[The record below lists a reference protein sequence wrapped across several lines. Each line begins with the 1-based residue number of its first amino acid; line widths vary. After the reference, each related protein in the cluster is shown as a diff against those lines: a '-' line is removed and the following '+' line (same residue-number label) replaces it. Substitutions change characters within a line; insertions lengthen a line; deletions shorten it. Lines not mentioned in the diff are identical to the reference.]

1 MKKTFFAL
9 AIIILQLSAC
19 ILPGQSS
26 PVETLPVPGGQ
37 TLSPGSACG
46 DGLCNKPESPQN
58 CPQDC
63 GGFPALP
70 VTSALPASAPPAGF
84 QPAGA
89 DNTFWVTNP
98 TSSAKLYVQVFYPND
113 WNGTDSLPA
122 LVLMPGGIAE
132 SDPQKAARLSGQG
145 LLVIIFDADGRGKS
159 EGTEDYNGYIT
170 QDGLA
175 VVINVVTS
183 LPGLDAKR
191 YGLVSFSYGVT
202 AATGTLARYPDLPI
216 KFYIDWEGPV
226 DRNYT
231 TTGCGQNRAE
241 GIQWQPC
248 TDNAWWSER
257 EAVNFIGSVR
267 VPYQRVQSQTDH
279 VQPNNNHA
287 IDIVNAAV
295 AGDVP
300 WVRLN
305 EYPPDQ
311 TYDVNN
317 PPAMLDDALDK
328 QVDVIIAR
336 YAEYINA
343 EVLPGLK

>member
-9 AIIILQLSAC
+9 AIIILLLSAC
-19 ILPGQSS
+19 NLTGQST
-26 PVETLPVPGGQ
+26 PVETLPTPSGQ
-37 TLSPGSACG
+37 TLLPGSPCG
-46 DGLCNKPESPQN
+46 DGLCNGPENAQN

-63 GGFPALP
+63 GSSSALP
-70 VTSALPASAPPAGF
+70 ATSAPPASAPPAGL

-98 TSSAKLYVQVFYPND
+98 TLGTKLYIQVFFPND
-113 WNGTDSLPA
+113 WNGTAALPT

-132 SDPQKAARLSGQG
+132 SDPQKAAHLSSYGFI
-145 LLVIIFDADGRGKS
+145 VVIFDAVGRGKS
-159 EGTEDYNGYIT
+159 EGVEDYNGYIT

-175 VVINVVTS
+175 AVINAATS
-183 LPGLDAKR
+183 LPGLDATR

-202 AATGTLARYPDLPI
+202 AATGTLARYPDLPV

-241 GIQWQPC
+241 GIQRQRC

-295 AGDVP
+295 AGGLP

-305 EYPPDQ
+305 EYPPNQ
-311 TYDVNN
+311 TYEVNN
-317 PPAMLDDALDK
+317 PPAMLEDGLDK
-328 QVDVIIAR
+328 QVDTIIAL
-336 YAEYINA
+336 YAEYIITQ
-343 EVLPGLK
+343 VLPALP